1 MNNHNKQQ
9 FYKPPKVK
17 PSKKLQQTPL
27 PEWNSYNSDL
37 SRYKLTQA
45 EIVFFFFNKLAQKKS
60 QFYF

>member
-45 EIVFFFFNKLAQKKS
+45 EIVFFFLTN
-60 QFYF
+60 